1 MKVESRKSKI
11 FSGFTLVELLLSI
24 AVTMVIVV
32 GLSSSMLVA
41 SRAMPDTDNPANAA
55 LAAGA
60 AAEELASEI
69 QYAISI
75 NNHSST
81 MIEFKVAD
89 RDGDEAPE
97 TIRYEWT
104 GTIGDPLTR
113 QYNNGSI
120 VDILNDVQEFNLFY
134 DRAPLSDEVTGDNES
149 AETRLVC
156 YDSDDYLS
164 EYQICSCKWYGQY
177 FLPTLPADAV
187 SWKVTRIEFLA
198 CAEST
203 PASKAGIQ
211 LRLPTEDNLPSDV
224 ILEQKELPEV
234 TLLDTYL
241 KQEFTF
247 SNVSGLSP
255 NQGLYLVITCLS
267 GSYPARIRG
276 QNKCV
281 NKPNIMLAC
290 TTNYG
295 DSWWTFNDD
304 SLLFAVYG
312 TVTTSGQPQ
321 IQNTYTLESVGIT
334 LRTGDNE
341 QTTISAGIKTPD
353 KPKVIQ

>member
-1 MKVESRKSKI
+1 MI
-11 FSGFTLVELLLSI
+11 
-24 AVTMVIVV
+24 IVV

-41 SRAMPDTDNPANAA
+41 SRAMPDTDNPANAI

-60 AAEELASEI
+60 TAEEIASEI

-75 NNHSST
+75 NSHSST

-89 RDGDEAPE
+89 RNGDETPE
-97 TIRYEWT
+97 TIRYEWS

-113 QYNNGSI
+113 QYNAGTV
-120 VDILNDVQEFNLFY
+120 VDILDDVQEFTLSY
-134 DRAPLSDEVTGDNES
+134 DLAPLSEEVTGENES
-149 AETRLVC
+149 TETRLVS

-177 FLPTLPADAV
+177 FLPTLPADAI
-187 SWKVTRIEFLA
+187 SWKVTRIEFFA
-198 CAEST
+198 CAEGT

-211 LRLPTEDNLPSDV
+211 LRLPTEDNLPSDI

-255 NQGLYLVITCLS
+255 DQGLYLVIICLS

-276 QNKCV
+276 QYKCV
-281 NKPNIMLAC
+281 NESNIMLAC

-295 DSWWTFNDD
+295 DSWWTFYDD
-304 SLLFAVYG
+304 SFLFSVYG

-321 IQNTYTLESVGIT
+321 IQNTYTLESVGMS
-334 LRTGDNE
+334 LRTGDNK
-341 QTTISAGIKTPD
+341 QTTISTGLKTPD